1 MASSTSNGRLVFFMA
16 TDTRSHINGPF
27 HADRLHLIHLA
38 MTPIAGNLGRPMRR
52 MAKEHEIGQLVNAPG
67 GNAVDHTAR
76 NPRAPVAIAFMTRQA
91 HFRRRKTREL
101 GLQRARMAVDTLQL
115 QSRMTLV
122 AERNRLGAK
131 KRYGNQKATSESE
144 YVLLYLLPPPA
155 AITTNCLPV
164 FLPT

>member
-1 MASSTSNGRLVFFMA
+1 MAGSTSNGRLILFMA
-16 TDTRSHINGPF
+16 TDARPHINGPF
-27 HADRLHLIHLA
+27 HADRLHLIQLA
-38 MTPIAGNLGRPMRR
+38 MAPIASNLGRPMRR
-52 MAKEHEIGQLVNAPG
+52 MAKEHEIGKLVNAPG

-76 NPRAPVAIAFMTRQA
+76 NPRAPVPIAFMARQA
-91 HFRRRKTREL
+91 HVRRRKTREL
-101 GLQRARMAVDTLQL
+101 SLQRARMTIDTLQL